1 MKGGT
6 FDRHENAEQIC
17 SIEGIYVLCRHLSCI
32 IAIHTGT
39 TTQHFSFI
47 VAGPY
52 IGHMATT
59 SGGSGGSPLLREYN
73 NELIVIGL
81 HRGDLALGGYAYTK
95 IATLITVIV
104 ADVQMKYYDDNNC
117 K

>member
-1 MKGGT
+1 MQT
-6 FDRHENAEQIC
+6 PFMHNFHPHTHHSATLAESS
-17 SIEGIYVLCRHLSCI
+17 SI
-32 IAIHTGT
+32 
-39 TTQHFSFI
+39 SFI
-47 VAGPY
+47 VAGPC

-81 HRGDLALGGYAYTK
+81 HRGELDNYTHIK
-95 IATLITVIV
+95 VATLITVIV
-104 ADVQMKYYDDNNC
+104 ADVQMMYYDDNDS